1 MTLFD
6 SKTTM
11 PETNPN
17 LSLQFSTAAIVEIN
31 RLCRQWGY
39 PSTQIRVGVAA
50 GGCQGQRYTLGFRP
64 EDPAPDD
71 RSFAWENLQVAIEP
85 RALPFLQGCTLD
97 YAEDL
102 MGGNFR
108 FHNPPVALCA
118 CGLSFR
124 ELNPEA
130 K

>member
-1 MTLFD
+1 
-6 SKTTM
+6 M
-11 PETNPN
+11 PETNPD

-39 PSTQIRVGVAA
+39 PSIQVRVGVAA

-64 EDPAPDD
+64 EDVAPDD
-71 RSFAWENLQVAIEP
+71 RLSAWENVQVAIEP
-85 RALPFLQGCTLD
+85 RAVPFLQGCTLD

-108 FHNPPVALCA
+108 FHHPPVALCA
-118 CGLSFR
+118 CGLSFSVPV
-124 ELNPEA
+124 L
-130 K
+130 